1 MRSHLAKHP
10 RHRSKNTHPKWC
22 ILIGSVTR
30 VREIRNRYARTPEKS
45 KFQVMNQKPDIRW
58 KQRFQ
63 NFDRAFV
70 LLRDALENG
79 PETLNQLEKEGVIQ
93 RFEFSFELAWKTLKD
108 FMEQDGFVFATIT
121 PRQVLKDAFVAK
133 ILPDGQVWI
142 DMLDHRN
149 LLSHTYDLAKS
160 AEAIIAVHE
169 RYLDA
174 FDQLHEFLQAEAMK

>member
-1 MRSHLAKHP
+1 M
-10 RHRSKNTHPKWC
+10 
-22 ILIGSVTR
+22 TR
-30 VREIRNRYARTPEKS
+30 VREIRNRYTRKPEKS

-133 ILPDGQVWI
+133 ILSDGQVWI

>member
-1 MRSHLAKHP
+1 MSQ
-10 RHRSKNTHPKWC
+10 N
-22 ILIGSVTR
+22 
-30 VREIRNRYARTPEKS
+30 
-45 KFQVMNQKPDIRW
+45 PDIRW

-79 PETLNQLEKEGVIQ
+79 PDALNQLEKEGVIQ

-121 PRQVLKDAFVAK
+121 PRQVLKDAFAAK

-149 LLSHTYDLAKS
+149 LLSHTYNLSKFE
-160 AEAIIAVHE
+160 EAVKAVHE